1 MDYITEG
8 LTPSRVFKNF
18 EDISRIPRASGNEK
32 QVSDYIKKFAE
43 DLDLKV
49 FQDSNYNL
57 IIKKAAT
64 NGRPDGC
71 TVMLQAHIDM
81 VTESTEN
88 SDHDFEKD
96 PIDLIIDGDIITA
109 RDTTLGADNGIGVAY
124 IMSIL
129 ESKDIIHPNL
139 ECVLTTSEEFGLIG
153 VNNMDLSSLK
163 SEYVVNLDSEEDYC
177 ILTGCAGAVD
187 STISLKKEYKP
198 ANTKNVAL
206 EINIHGL
213 LGGHSGMDIDKQRGN
228 ANVIM
233 GRLLNS
239 ITHDFDLFYVNG
251 GSKRN
256 VIPRSAEAVIS
267 VSDKDLEKVVREI
280 QKTAAKA
287 HKEIY
292 SVDPNLKVSLRRSAP
307 ADFKVFSNDCK
318 KKIIRLLNLIPD
330 GVISMSNSLE
340 GTVQTSTNFS
350 VVRESNTRIDFINMT
365 RSSMKSEKE
374 LLKSKLAMLAEIF
387 NASIEFGAEYEAWEY
402 NPNSK
407 LEKIAIDAYEKK
419 FSKKPEVAVM
429 HCGLES
435 GILLNK
441 LNHKAEAISI
451 GPNIFDVHSP
461 DEYAEISSIGM
472 IWDYLIDLLKTI

>member
-1 MDYITEG
+1 MDYITGG

-32 QVSDYIKKFAE
+32 ELSDYIKKFAQ
-43 DLDLKV
+43 DLNLEV
-49 FQDSNYNL
+49 SQDNHYNL
-57 IIKKAAT
+57 IIKKPAT

-81 VTESTEN
+81 VAESVDGSN
-88 SDHDFEKD
+88 HDFEKD
-96 PIDLIIDGDIITA
+96 PIDLVVNGNILSA
-109 RDTTLGADNGIGVAY
+109 KDTTLGADNGIGVAY

-129 ESKDIIHPNL
+129 EADDIIHPNL

-153 VNNMDLSSLK
+153 VNNMNLSSLK
-163 SEYVVNLDSEEDYC
+163 SNYVINLDSEEDYC

-206 EINIHGL
+206 EINIKGL
-213 LGGHSGMDIDKQRGN
+213 LGGHSGMDIGKQRGN

-239 ITHDFDLFYVNG
+239 ISYDFDLFYVNG

-256 VIPRSAEAVIS
+256 VIPRNAEAVIS
-267 VSDKDLEKVVREI
+267 VSDKNLENVVRQI
-280 QKTAAKA
+280 QKAAAKI

-307 ADFKVFSNDCK
+307 ADFKVFSSDCK
-318 KKIIRLLNLIPD
+318 AKIIKLLNLIPN
-330 GVISMSNSLE
+330 GVVSMSTSLE
-340 GTVQTSTNFS
+340 GTVQTSTNFA
-350 VVRESNTRIDFINMT
+350 VVKESDTRIDFINMT

-374 LLKSKLAMLAEIF
+374 MLKSKLSMLAEIF
-387 NASIEFGAEYEAWEY
+387 AASIEFGAEYEAWEY

-407 LEKIAIDAYEKK
+407 LEKIAIDVYKK
-419 FSKKPEVAVM
+419 VFSNEPEVAVM
-429 HCGLES
+429 HCGLEC

-441 LNHKAEAISI
+441 LNHRAEAISI

-461 DEYAEISSIGM
+461 DEYAEINSIKK
-472 IWDYLIDLLKTI
+472 IWDYLVDLLKRI